1 MNYLIVGQNKQV
13 VFELQV
19 PDEKQNALE
28 TVQSVSVKV
37 TGKHINKDTE
47 INELRHLSLTFS
59 KAGGPLNEAVFI
71 NLLRA

>member
-37 TGKHINKDTE
+37 TGLLINKETE
-47 INELRHLSLTFS
+47 INEQRNLSLTFS
-59 KAGGPLNEAVFI
+59 KAGGPLNEIVFI